1 MFSNEFCKISKNT
14 FFQRTPLVAA
24 SEISIL
30 GSMISGKAAL
40 DDIEGNYILRN
51 KPTVIKI
58 HEGLEIHALK
68 D

>member
-1 MFSNEFCKISKNT
+1 MNFAKFLRT
-14 FFQRTPLVAA
+14 PFLQRKPLVAA

-40 DDIEGNYILRN
+40 HDIEGNYILRN